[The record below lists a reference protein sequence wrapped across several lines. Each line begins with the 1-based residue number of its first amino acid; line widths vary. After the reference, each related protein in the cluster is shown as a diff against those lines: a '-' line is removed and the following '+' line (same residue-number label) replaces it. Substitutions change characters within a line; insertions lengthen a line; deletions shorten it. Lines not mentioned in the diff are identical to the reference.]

1 MYNQRGAADV
11 RRVFSGKDGL
21 LFDEEGNLLA
31 QIEPYQVQVAFTNTD
46 YQPLGDP
53 QQHEHLTS
61 YKVTL
66 TATNTV
72 IEDTKFI
79 QDVFTVM
86 QSGQPAD
93 AEWTF
98 QGVVKGRNGSEERM
112 IFRDCVPSGNIDL
125 QNIEV
130 GSLVKRSW
138 NLIVNRP
145 PELQNLLTAND

>member
-1 MYNQRGAADV
+1 MYNQRGAADT
-11 RRVFSGKDGL
+11 RRVFSGKDGMI
-21 LFDEEGNLLA
+21 FDEEGNLLA
-31 QIEPYQVQVAFTNTD
+31 QVETYQVQVNVTNAD

-66 TATNTV
+66 SKTNTV

-79 QDVFTVM
+79 QGLTAMM
-86 QSGQPAD
+86 QSGQPSD
-93 AEWTF
+93 AMWTF

-112 IFRDCVPSGNIDL
+112 IYRDCVPSGSIDL
-125 QNIEV
+125 QNLEP
-130 GSLVKRSW
+130 GSLIKRTW
-138 NLIVNRP
+138 NMAVNRP